1 MFYYNRF
8 NNHHYTLSS
17 FGLKRNFEKT
27 FSNVQDALKALYENV
42 ARLNLTIKEGYVNLD
57 ESRSYICDN
66 GVEFSI
72 SRW

>member
-1 MFYYNRF
+1 MFYYNRS
-8 NNHHYTLSS
+8 NNNYTLAS

-27 FSNVQDALKALYENV
+27 FSNVQDALAALYISM
-42 ARLNLTIKEGYVNLD
+42 AQLNLTIKESYVNLD
-57 ESRSYICDN
+57 DSRSYICDN

>member
-1 MFYYNRF
+1 MFYYNRSK
-8 NNHHYTLSS
+8 YTLSS

-27 FSNVQDALKALYENV
+27 FLNVQDALKALYKNM
-42 ARLNLTIKEGYVNLD
+42 ARLNLTIKESYINLD
-57 ESRSYICDN
+57 DSRSYICDN